1 MPELLG
7 YVSKIRI
14 GTGEE
19 VPINDDDAVQKSE
32 FLDLFYPV
40 GSYYETSDEN
50 FDPNIRWGGTWVL
63 EAAGKVHI
71 GAGTGYAL
79 GSTGGASTVT
89 LTDAQIAHGH
99 GFTNPAYK
107 ATGGAVQTR
116 AAFNTGGMSANE
128 SHGHTYSNYTS
139 ASPTGN
145 PNPAGVVW
153 IGSGVVAGVAVGGIS
168 YTKIPHVHQVPAH
181 SHGFTQPTITVT
193 NNGSVANLG
202 TPANRA
208 AHNNMPPYIAV
219 NRWHRTA

>member
-1 MPELLG
+1 MPDLLG

-19 VPINDDDAVQKSE
+19 VDINDPDAVQKSE

-40 GSYYETSDEN
+40 GSYYETSN
-50 FDPNIRWGGTWVL
+50 SSFDPNTAWGGTWVL
-63 EAAGKVHI
+63 EAAGNVHI

-116 AAFNTGGMSANE
+116 AAFNTGGMSHNE
-128 SHGHTYSNYTS
+128 QHTHNYCNYTY
-139 ASPTGN
+139 AAPTGASVGI
-145 PNPAGVVW
+145 PW
-153 IGSGVVAGVAVGGIS
+153 IGAGFVAEVGGIS
-168 YTKIPHVHQVPAH
+168 TANTAHVHSVPAH
-181 SHGFTQPTITVT
+181 SHNFTQPTISVT
-193 NNGSVANLG
+193 SNGSVANLG